1 LKVINDEN
9 IRAKVRGKKV
19 EIIWEVISQM
29 MFLPCGGFDI
39 V

>member
-1 LKVINDEN
+1 LKAINDEN
-9 IRAKVRGKKV
+9 IREKVRGKKV

-29 MFLPCGGFDI
+29 MFLPCDRFDI

>member
-1 LKVINDEN
+1 LKAINDEK
-9 IRAKVRGKKV
+9 IRAKVRGKKI

-39 V
+39 I